1 MIHDID
7 VGGNKVKNKVN
18 RKEHTFK
25 HRCHRNTNRMINT
38 ITTNDDDDDYI
49 SKIITTVLIF

>member
-1 MIHDID
+1 MTLMQEE
-7 VGGNKVKNKVN
+7 KVKNKVN

-25 HRCHRNTNRMINT
+25 HRCHRNTNRMIDT
-38 ITTNDDDDDYI
+38 ITTNDDDDDDYI